1 MSKFPH
7 LYVALSGHG
16 FGHLA
21 QVAPVLNEFRRRWPR
36 ARLTVQSALP
46 ETVLRQ
52 FLITPAVIVR
62 ASAALRE
69 SGVVPTSPA
78 S

>member
-1 MSKFPH
+1 MSSTAH

-21 QVAPVLNEFRRRWPR
+21 QVAPALNEFRRRRPD

-46 ETVLRQ
+46 EAVLRQ
-52 FLITPAVIVR
+52 RIANPFERVAGAADFGLSLIHI
-62 ASAALRE
+62 
-69 SGVVPTSPA
+69 
-78 S
+78 